1 MTHILPLHSL
11 PSIHTLLTH
20 TLHTHT
26 HTHTLPPTPL
36 FSHIT
41 PSNILSTDSFVR
53 NPYLGILTAP
63 VPQICH
69 FASFWPPLPRLPAPG
84 YGLPPNLPTQ
94 TLEVCENLIFL
105 NILAN
110 ILWFAGRTTNPESG
124 PRHLNCARI

>member
-1 MTHILPLHSL
+1 MGNDTHPPLTASL
-11 PSIHTLLTH
+11 PATPSLTIPSLPIPNTHTLLTH
-20 TLHTHT
+20 TLYAHMTPS
-26 HTHTLPPTPL
+26 HTLKL
-36 FSHIT
+36 GF
-41 PSNILSTDSFVR
+41 LS
-53 NPYLGILTAP
+53 P

-84 YGLPPNLPTQ
+84 YGLPAQPTQ
-94 TLEVCENLIFL
+94 TLEVCKNLIFL